1 MAESISQ
8 GSLSSQ
14 DAPVVESVLSS
25 SQSSFPSTPKSAP
38 RITQPVV
45 LFDSD
50 GCFIEISCGL
60 VKGNL
65 YVDTFRGKG
74 SNGRTQCVKSDSR
87 WFSLAQFQDFGGKAS
102 TRNWKKS
109 VLYNDVPLEK
119 YLSWLMSGN
128 LSSPKVSVSSK
139 VSSSS
144 PSAISRISSYTT
156 SDSSVHMSYD
166 SVFLEMEQS
175 LSARIQNTLETVIQE
190 ALEAAFQ
197 KIRNFV
203 DSQLLVLTNRILDLE
218 KRFKCSEVQL
228 ETNVPQSGGLTLV
241 RSNPPLADVNSDAA
255 GLTTLV
261 HRHDRM
267 IELQHRQAKRNNII
281 VTGVDEPEDGNENL
295 LQTIDDI
302 LQQKLGIESGPY
314 SVYRIGQKRPSHSRL
329 IVIKFLN
336 YDDKVKVLKNKSR
349 LKGSN
354 IFIKLDLTFS
364 QRSRRRT
371 LLEMCKEAWSDGKKA
386 FIRNDSIVV
395 NGVSCKAYPPS
406 SPVAGHISSNSD
418 NLITDVS
425 FTVFLSGFYVRG
437 GQMKVCIT
445 IGGA

>member
-1 MAESISQ
+1 MAESTSQ
-8 GSLSSQ
+8 GPLSSQ

-25 SQSSFPSTPKSAP
+25 SQSSFPSTPKSTSKSAP
-38 RITQPVV
+38 LITKPVV

-109 VLYNDVPLEK
+109 VLYNDVPLET

-128 LSSPKVSVSSK
+128 LSSPKVSSASPKVSVSSK

-144 PSAISRISSYTT
+144 PSVISRISSYTT
-156 SDSSVHMSYD
+156 SDS

-175 LSARIQNTLETVIQE
+175 LSARIQNALETVIQE

-197 KIRNFV
+197 KIRNYV
-203 DSQLLVLTNRILDLE
+203 DSQLLVLTNRISDLE

-228 ETNVPQSGGLTLV
+228 ETNVPQSRGLTLV

-267 IELQHRQAKRNNII
+267 IELQHRQSKRNNII
-281 VTGVDEPEDGNENL
+281 VAGIDEPEDENENL

-302 LQQKLGIESGPY
+302 LQQKLGIRSLFCLLHWAEA
-314 SVYRIGQKRPSHSRL
+314 
-329 IVIKFLN
+329 
-336 YDDKVKVLKNKSR
+336 
-349 LKGSN
+349 
-354 IFIKLDLTFS
+354 TFS
-364 QRSRRRT
+364 F
-371 LLEMCKEAWSDGKKA
+371 E
-386 FIRNDSIVV
+386 I
-395 NGVSCKAYPPS
+395 
-406 SPVAGHISSNSD
+406 NSYQI
-418 NLITDVS
+418 LK
-425 FTVFLSGFYVRG
+425 L
-437 GQMKVCIT
+437 
-445 IGGA
+445 